1 MKTILFLLYLS
12 FTYCQTVYCQ
22 KAILVP
28 GYSDTIKFV
37 EEYDT
42 IPVVI
47 LYSDTS
53 AILES
58 FIFHDSTLYNL
69 YNKYLPGEIKA
80 IDSRAHGRV
89 YEIVKYK
96 YDFSIKWLFG
106 YEVRSNFKIHE
117 KKYLD
122 GEKNELAKHIIVWN
136 TK

>member
-1 MKTILFLLYLS
+1 MKTILFLLYSS
-12 FTYCQTVYCQ
+12 FAYCQIVYCQ
-22 KAILVP
+22 KAIWVI
-28 GYSDTIKFV
+28 GYIDTIKFV

-53 AILES
+53 VILES
-58 FIFHDSTLYNL
+58 HIFYDSTIFNL
-69 YNKYLPGEIKA
+69 YNKYLPGEIRK
-80 IDSRAHGRV
+80 IDSRT

-106 YEVRSNFKIHE
+106 YEVKSKSELNE

-122 GEKNELAKHIIVWN
+122 GQKNELAKHIIVWN

>member
-1 MKTILFLLYLS
+1 MKTILFLLYSS
-12 FTYCQTVYCQ
+12 FAYCQIVYCQ
-22 KAILVP
+22 KAILVT

-53 AILES
+53 VILES
-58 FIFHDSTLYNL
+58 HIFYDSTIFIIYDM
-69 YNKYLPGEIKA
+69 YLPGEIRK
-80 IDSRAHGRV
+80 IDSRT
-89 YEIVKYK
+89 YEIVKYN
-96 YDFSIKWLFG
+96 YDFSIKWMFG

-122 GEKNELAKHIIVWN
+122 GQKKELAKHIIVWT